1 MDKADSEPEKNNPSK
16 DRNELGSFRA
26 SFDDPSFLSVDL
38 SPGRRRKG
46 RSAEDEDEEGDGES
60 GKSGGG
66 GKKPKPKPKDLE
78 IGEFLAS
85 MLGSSMETQGL
96 GAAVLKS
103 GAASGLSDMA
113 SRESGYER
121 SPTGVSSHNRDL
133 MARGWEETSYRF
145 DDVNEWRNFQV
156 SMGGIQQNQQM
167 TFTESLIKGNVREQT
182 FMEMLRP
189 EDSAAGK
196 YRADKIDTK
205 SLQRDVTKPITD
217 AAQISQ
223 KAHEGLADVKEKI
236 GNFMNDW
243 NQAKTEALD
252 VIKATAIDQ
261 GLDPMVAMDTLI
273 PDNASTKST
282 AMAYV
287 AGEMAFGAGTLATM
301 GKTSFVA
308 NELGDDR
315 KKLSRSEQESL
326 LQESLR
332 RLQSSAPQDT
342 RASAS
347 ATGGGS
353 APAVSADDQSENH
366 WHNFEMD
373 DLAEFIAA
381 DPMQEDDFKALIDL
395 EYDLEEN
402 VINGN
407 HADIREHYGK
417 CGDLVAKAQ
426 VEIDAGNVAVQK
438 LVDEATV
445 VEDVRT
451 AAQYDAAHVKLVG
464 DSLTG
469 FSRVATDLKM
479 DSQSVNTVLDHEK
492 LNTSALEVQL
502 TLAINKKMDAGM
514 SLAM

>member
-1 MDKADSEPEKNNPSK
+1 MYNLACPAGACFLWVGWGNRKVGERMTIAGVN
-16 DRNELGSFRA
+16 
-26 SFDDPSFLSVDL
+26 FDIDEV
-38 SPGRRRKG
+38 GYG
-46 RSAEDEDEEGDGES
+46 RSPD
-60 GKSGGG
+60 
-66 GKKPKPKPKDLE
+66 
-78 IGEFLAS
+78 
-85 MLGSSMETQGL
+85 
-96 GAAVLKS
+96 
-103 GAASGLSDMA
+103 
-113 SRESGYER
+113 
-121 SPTGVSSHNRDL
+121 GVSSHPRDI
-133 MARGWEETSYRF
+133 MDRAGYEAAYSS
-145 DDVNEWRNFQV
+145 DDPVYWQQFRVQ
-156 SMGGIQQNQQM
+156 MGGMQHNQQM

-261 GLDPMVAMDTLI
+261 GLDPVVAMDTLI
-273 PDNASTKST
+273 PDNAATKGT

-287 AGEMAFGAGTLATM
+287 AGEAAFGAGTLATM
-301 GKTSFVA
+301 GKASFVA
-308 NELGDDR
+308 NEMGDER
-315 KKLSRSEQESL
+315 KKLSRAEQEAL
-326 LQESLR
+326 LEESLR
-332 RLQSSAPQDT
+332 RLQSNAPQDT

-347 ATGGGS
+347 ASGGS

-366 WHNFEMD
+366 WNNFEMD

-381 DPMQEDDFKALIDL
+381 DPHQEDAFKALVDL

-451 AAQYDAAHVKLVG
+451 AARYDAAHVKLVG
-464 DSLTG
+464 DNLTG
-469 FSRVATDLKM
+469 FSRVATDLGM

-502 TLAINKKMDAGM
+502 TLAINKKMDHGM

>member
-1 MDKADSEPEKNNPSK
+1 MTIAGVN
-16 DRNELGSFRA
+16 
-26 SFDDPSFLSVDL
+26 FDIDEV
-38 SPGRRRKG
+38 GYG
-46 RSAEDEDEEGDGES
+46 RSPD
-60 GKSGGG
+60 
-66 GKKPKPKPKDLE
+66 
-78 IGEFLAS
+78 
-85 MLGSSMETQGL
+85 
-96 GAAVLKS
+96 
-103 GAASGLSDMA
+103 
-113 SRESGYER
+113 
-121 SPTGVSSHNRDL
+121 GVSSHPRDI
-133 MARGWEETSYRF
+133 MDRAGYEAAYSS
-145 DDVNEWRNFQV
+145 DDPVYW
-156 SMGGIQQNQQM
+156 QQFRVQMNGMQHNQQM

-261 GLDPMVAMDTLI
+261 GLDPMVAVDTLI
-273 PDNASTKST
+273 PDNAATKGT

-301 GKTSFVA
+301 GKASFVA
-308 NELGDDR
+308 NEMGDET
-315 KKLSRSEQESL
+315 KKLSRAEQEAL
-326 LQESLR
+326 LEESLR

-347 ATGGGS
+347 ASGGS

-366 WHNFEMD
+366 WNNFEMD

-381 DPMQEDDFKALIDL
+381 DPMQEDDFKALVDL

-451 AAQYDAAHVKLVG
+451 AAQFDAAHVKLVG

-469 FSRVATDLKM
+469 FSRVASDLNM

-502 TLAINKKMDAGM
+502 TLAINKKMDHGM

>member
-1 MDKADSEPEKNNPSK
+1 MRATGGISVDIDEVGYGRGPDVTSAHERDIMKRADLDAGYK
-16 DRNELGSFRA
+16 
-26 SFDDPSFLSVDL
+26 FDD
-38 SPGRRRKG
+38 
-46 RSAEDEDEEGDGES
+46 
-60 GKSGGG
+60 
-66 GKKPKPKPKDLE
+66 
-78 IGEFLAS
+78 
-85 MLGSSMETQGL
+85 
-96 GAAVLKS
+96 AVQ
-103 GAASGLSDMA
+103 
-113 SRESGYER
+113 
-121 SPTGVSSHNRDL
+121 
-133 MARGWEETSYRF
+133 
-145 DDVNEWRNFQV
+145 WRQFQV
-156 SMGGIQQNQQM
+156 QMGGMQHTQQM
-167 TFTESLIKGNVREQT
+167 SFTESLIKGNVREQT

-261 GLDPMVAMDTLI
+261 GLDPMVAVDTLI
-273 PDNASTKST
+273 PDNAATKST

-301 GKTSFVA
+301 GKASFVA
-308 NELGDDR
+308 NEMGDET
-315 KKLSRSEQESL
+315 KKLSRAEQEAL
-326 LQESLR
+326 LEESLR
-332 RLQSSAPQDT
+332 RLQSTAPQDT

-347 ATGGGS
+347 ASGGS

-366 WHNFEMD
+366 WNNFEMD

-381 DPMQEDDFKALIDL
+381 DPMQEDDFKALVDL

-426 VEIDAGNVAVQK
+426 VEIEAGNDAVQK
-438 LVDEATV
+438 IIDDATV

-451 AAQYDAAHVKLVG
+451 AARFDAAHVRLVG
-464 DSLTG
+464 DDLAG
-469 FSRVATDLKM
+469 FTRVASDLNM
-479 DSQSVNTVLDHEK
+479 DSQSVKTVLDHEK
-492 LNTSALEVQL
+492 LNTNALEVQL
-502 TLAINKKMDAGM
+502 TLAINKKMDHGM